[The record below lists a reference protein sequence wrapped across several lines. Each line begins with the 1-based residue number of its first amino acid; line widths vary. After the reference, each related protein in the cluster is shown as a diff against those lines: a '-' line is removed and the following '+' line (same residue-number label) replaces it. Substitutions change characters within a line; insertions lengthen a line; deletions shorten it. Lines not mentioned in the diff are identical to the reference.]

1 MSHRDKNDSP
11 GISRRALL
19 ASALGVP
26 ILLTA
31 CSAGHTTISDP
42 ADVADDAV
50 SIGLTGP
57 PSSLDFTTTDGSAI
71 PLVLMGNVFEGLVHI
86 GSDGEPQPLLAKE
99 WNISEDRLTYTFDLR
114 TDVVFSNGE
123 PFDAESAV
131 FSIER
136 VQSDAWTNG
145 LASGMDIVNSATAEG
160 SHRLRVE
167 LSEPSNS
174 WLWSMGTLIGAMM
187 TSNGVDDL
195 TSNPIGTGPFLVDA
209 WSPSQSLRFVEN
221 TDYWGEPPASSTVI
235 VQYFADATAS
245 TNALQHGDIDAV
257 YDMQSP
263 ELAPVLAEQPDLE
276 VETGTTTGQVLLSM
290 NPRHA
295 PFDDVRVRQA
305 VMYAVDRE
313 AIINTAWGGFGLN
326 TGGSPTPK
334 TDPWFV
340 ESDMYP
346 HDPDKARK
354 LLTEAGATD
363 LTVRFSVPTR
373 PYAQQIS
380 EILVSQL
387 RDVGIRLVIESLE
400 FPALWLDQVFTR
412 HDYQMSIIVHTEA
425 RDIPTLFGNP
435 DQYLG
440 FDDAET
446 HELLVKA
453 DQSEPE
459 DEAEIMRSAVNR
471 IMEQAAANT
480 LFIFPNIIVRQSN
493 LQGLPA
499 DRATDELQLNSVRR
513 TEETHA

>member
-1 MSHRDKNDSP
+1 MSHGDSNDSQ
-11 GISRRALL
+11 GISRRTLL

-42 ADVADDAV
+42 ADVAGDAV

-71 PLVLMGNVFEGLVHI
+71 PLVLMGNVFEGLVRI
-86 GSDGEPQPLLAKE
+86 DPDGELQPLLAQD
-99 WNISEDRLTYTFDLR
+99 WQISDDRLTYTFDLR
-114 TDVVFSNGE
+114 TDAQFSNGD
-123 PFDAESAV
+123 PFDADSAV

-145 LASGMDIVNSATAEG
+145 LASGMEIVEAASAE
-160 SHRLRVE
+160 SPHRLRVT

-174 WLWSMGTLIGAMM
+174 WLWSMGTFIGAMM
-187 TSNGVDDL
+187 TSSGVDDL
-195 TSNPIGTGPFLVDA
+195 ASNPIGTGPFLVDA

-221 TDYWGEPPASSTVI
+221 PDYWGQPPASSTVI

-245 TNALQHGDIDAV
+245 TNALQYGDIDAV

-263 ELAPVLAEQPDLE
+263 ELAPILDEEPDLE
-276 VETGTTTGQVLLSM
+276 IETGTTTGQVMLSM
-290 NPRHA
+290 NPRQA

-305 VMYAVDRE
+305 VMYAVDRQ
-313 AIINTAWGGFGLN
+313 AIIDTAWGGFGLD
-326 TGGSPTPK
+326 TGGSPTPE

-340 ESDMYP
+340 KSDMYP
-346 HDPDKARK
+346 HDPQKARD
-354 LLTEAGATD
+354 LLRDAGATD
-363 LTVRFSVPTR
+363 LTVRLSVPTR
-373 PYAQQIS
+373 PYAQQTS

-425 RDIPTLFGNP
+425 RDLPVLFGSP
-435 DQYLG
+435 EHYLG
-440 FDDAET
+440 FDDAKT
-446 HELLVKA
+446 RELLAQA
-453 DQSEPE
+453 DRSDPQ
-459 DEAEIMRSAVNR
+459 DQTEIMRSAVNR
-471 IMEQAAANT
+471 IMEQAAADT
-480 LFIFPNIIVRQSN
+480 LFMFPNIIVRQRN
-493 LQGLPA
+493 LQGLA
-499 DRATDELQLNSVRR
+499 VDRATDELRLNNVRQ
-513 TEETHA
+513 TAGTQA